1 MNYRNRIANK
11 CHEEEATLSSKS
23 WGGRISRGHQKA
35 VRAANRRAKRID
47 NRQAFKEQEF

>member
-11 CHEEEATLSSKS
+11 CHEYEAAYSSKD

-35 VRAANRRAKRID
+35 IRAANRRAKRIE
-47 NRQAFKEQEF
+47 NRMALKDQAF